1 MSQQGMRTFS
11 TEFKQAVVLR
21 LEAGE
26 RIAAVGAE
34 LKARRKL
41 LYEWRAAYR
50 KLGAA
55 GLNRKRG
62 RKPGGARASPDAAP
76 APLTELARAQ
86 ALIAEL
92 ECKIG
97 KQQMDLVFFAKPC
110 GSSTRGTFRLARR
123 HLRGHRRNE
132 RAGDARRPL
141 DRASVP
147 TKRRVARRLLS
158 FWRGSRA
165 QASGSGSARQDPDD
179 RARKPLL
186 RLSANLPGAV
196 ARPRPEGQSQACS
209 AADARGQ
216 PAVSASKAVRSLH
229 HQQPACVSHRRQ
241 SDARTRPNRARSDLG
256 RRHYLCQAGGTVC
269 LSGRRSRRLLP

>member
-147 TKRRVARRLLS
+147 ARRRVARRLLS
-158 FWRGSRA
+158 LWRGSRA
-165 QASGSGSARQDPDD
+165 QADGSGSARQDPQKIALENRFYGYRRVCRDLW
-179 RARKPLL
+179 RIHGLKVNHKHVL
-186 RLSANLPGAV
+186 RLMREDNLL
-196 ARPRPEGQSQACS
+196 C
-209 AADARGQ
+209 
-216 PAVSASKAVRSLH
+216 L
-229 HQQPACVSHRRQ
+229 RQ
-241 SDARTRPNRARSDLG
+241 KPFVPYTTNS
-256 RRHYLCQAGGTVC
+256 
-269 LSGRRSRRLLP
+269 